1 MVLFSGT
8 QPNKCSKSLIPY
20 KPVKVDLKENEVVI
34 KASDSN
40 QLNGKGKILG
50 KLILTNQRIYFK
62 SIQQEDTSYN
72 LEILF
77 NQIKEIFY
85 FSNGFLSSKG
95 LTLITKTGG
104 EYQLTM
110 KNRDDWGRSI
120 NKMY

>member
-1 MVLFSGT
+1 M
-8 QPNKCSKSLIPY
+8 
-20 KPVKVDLKENEVVI
+20 KVDLKENEVVI
-34 KASDSN
+34 KASDSS

-62 SIQQEDTSYN
+62 SIHQEDTAYN

-77 NQIKEIFY
+77 NQIQEVFY
-85 FSNGFLSSKG
+85 FGNGLLSARG
-95 LTLITKTGG
+95 LRLLTKNGG